1 MCGEEFEIRTESI
14 DIKEEWQ
21 IDSNP
26 VLTVEFDCLD
36 QPNVKKENEINDET
50 MGHFA
55 PEDLNFVKCE
65 PQEEFIDA
73 EENMEEDPL
82 ELGMKCKP
90 QEKYV
95 LYVVNYFLYGSAF

>member
-1 MCGEEFEIRTESI
+1 M
-14 DIKEEWQ
+14 
-21 IDSNP
+21 
-26 VLTVEFDCLD
+26 D

-50 MGHFA
+50 KDHFA

-65 PQEEFIDA
+65 PKEEFIDSQD
-73 EENMEEDPL
+73 NMEEDPL